1 MNAKEY
7 NTILDSLNATLEN
20 QLSIFE
26 SLNKKDKNQ
35 ITYITECLSEIVK
48 TEESIAKLKQL
59 FGKAKEDVD
68 GNSVLKDEDG
78 CIQWRF

>member
-7 NTILDSLNATLEN
+7 NTILNSLNETLEN

-48 TEESIAKLKQL
+48 TEGSIAKLKQL